1 VADVDRL
8 ILQVLPVADSDAA
21 ELTDLAGGLHD
32 ELLGL
37 DGASVAPL
45 TAGAAPPGPKGSGM
59 WRAGWWP
66 SSGPWTDCAP
76 W

>member
-1 VADVDRL
+1 MDRL

-32 ELLGL
+32 ELLGV

-45 TAGAAPPGPKGSGM
+45 TAAAAPGGPKGWGT

-66 SSGPWTDCAP
+66 SSRPWTGCAP

>member
-1 VADVDRL
+1 MADVDKL
-8 ILQVLPVADSDAA
+8 ILEVLPVADSDAA

-32 ELLGL
+32 ELLGV

-45 TAGAAPPGPKGSGM
+45 TAEAALEGAKGLG
-59 WRAGWWP
+59 RLAGWWP
-66 SSGPWTDCAP
+66 SSGPWRGCAP